1 MKKFSSREPHTII
14 DRHLIEKKLLQARAD
29 FRYKSIVSM
38 IAELP
43 ESAEGQSPMSDLMTM
58 TAKRHLGEVAAI
70 IISALISHGRLTA
83 KELGKRSG
91 VPIKLVKTTLVS
103 LIQLNCVLYWQ
114 EGEKVEYKF
123 NETGLMVFLHS
134 GEIINFIKDNFDIE
148 SAELIQNLIQVG
160 NVNLNDILKTYQD
173 ETKKYQMH
181 QKLNRLFSDG
191 WIKVL
196 QKSDFSPI
204 EDLWN
209 KVYQDTLKVT
219 PRSTSISEIKRVSE
233 VKERSKLKLA
243 EILNST
249 PKDLY
254 ENVDGAKLLN
264 RRLQISFSYSRF
276 TKHLRS
282 KSLVTLCESRIGL
295 ITSLVYSTILKLV
308 ETKSPEINHY
318 MRNIDGML
326 IEPEEVKRFEE
337 SLEDKLVESK
347 SITFKTHDVAR
358 HLNKNLD
365 LRNSILT
372 HNFLKPNDKKRVVS
386 FSELEKVIKK
396 PKLENGEAILEDSID
411 IDNDYQE
418 VGSLNNTDNT
428 QSQSISLINHHLK
441 LLSSSTAIPFITEL
455 TPGIYTIPYNK
466 LKEIVLEY
474 TYQEII
480 KKTLGNDTLRILRC
494 VKESKLVDEKTVAT
508 SVLLKDKLVRN
519 EIYKLVQYNLIEV
532 QEIPRSNDRAASKTF
547 FAFRYKKFNSY
558 NFLKNTLLY
567 NMANILHTIESF
579 KVENK
584 VLLDK
589 CEREDVKG
597 HESELLLESELRVL
611 NNLKYREI
619 NNIGKLHRLLALYDI
634 FC

>member
-1 MKKFSSREPHTII
+1 
-14 DRHLIEKKLLQARAD
+14 
-29 FRYKSIVSM
+29 M

-43 ESAEGQSPMSDLMTM
+43 ESAEGQSPLSDLMTM

-83 KELGKRSG
+83 KELSKRSG
-91 VPIKLVKTTLVS
+91 VPIKLVKTTIVS
-103 LIQLNCVLYWQ
+103 LIQLNCILYWQ

-123 NETGLMVFLHS
+123 NETGLMIFLHS
-134 GEIINFIKDNFDIE
+134 GEIINHIKETYDTE
-148 SAELIQNLIQVG
+148 SAELIQNLLQVG
-160 NVNLNDILKTYQD
+160 NVNVNDLLKTYED
-173 ETKKYQMH
+173 DAKRYNMH

-191 WIKVL
+191 WIKIL
-196 QKSDFSPI
+196 QKTDFSPI

-209 KVYQDTLKVT
+209 KVYQETMKNT
-219 PRSTSISEIKRVSE
+219 PRSASTSEIKRVAE
-233 VKERSKLKLA
+233 VKERSKVKLA
-243 EILNST
+243 ELLAST
-249 PKDLY
+249 PSDLY
-254 ENVDGAKLLN
+254 ETVNGAKFLN
-264 RRLQISFSYSRF
+264 KKLQISFSYSRF

-282 KSLVTLCESRIGL
+282 KSLVSLCESRIGL
-295 ITSLVYSTILKLV
+295 ITSFIYSTILKLV
-308 ETKSPEINHY
+308 ESKSPEINHY

-326 IEPEEVKRFEE
+326 IEPDEVRRFEE

-347 SITFKTHDVAR
+347 SITFRTHDVAR
-358 HLNKNLD
+358 HLDKNVD

-396 PKLENGEAILEDSID
+396 PKLGNNDLVLDESID
-411 IDNDYQE
+411 MDDDFSNDA
-418 VGSLNNTDNT
+418 GSLNNTDNT
-428 QSQSISLINHHLK
+428 QRHSISLINHHLK
-441 LLSSSTAIPFITEL
+441 LLSSSTSIAFITEL
-455 TPGIYTIPYNK
+455 TPGIYTIPFGK

-474 TYQEII
+474 TFQELI

-494 VKESKLVDEKTVAT
+494 IKDSKLVDEKTVAN
-508 SVLLKDKLVRN
+508 SVLLKDKQVRN
-519 EIYKLVQYNLIEV
+519 EIYKLIQYNLVEV

-558 NFLKNTLLY
+558 NFLKNTLLC
-567 NMANILHTIESF
+567 NMANILHTIEGF
-579 KVENK
+579 KMENK

-597 HESELLLESELRVL
+597 QEAELLLESELRVL
-611 NNLKYREI
+611 NNLKFREI
-619 NNIGKLHRLLALYDI
+619 NNIGKLHRLLSLYDI